1 MKKVKI
7 FALVLAVMMVLPLM
21 LASCNNETAET
32 SSAAGSSNAAAE
44 KSEAASQTSS
54 ETSSASSLAVP
65 EKIKNAG
72 KLVMATSAD
81 FPPYEYKDDNGNYV
95 GIDVEIMQ
103 AIADLWSVKLE
114 VSDMKFDSVIAA
126 VATGKADVGAAG
138 LTITEERLESVSFT
152 DTYTKATQ
160 VVIVKNDSDIKAVS
174 DLAGKKVDVQL
185 GTTGDTYASDDDS
198 IKDGVQRFNSGI
210 DAVLALT
217 QGKIDAVLIDNEP
230 AKVFVKQNEGL
241 KIIDEEYTDEDY
253 AFAVAKDN
261 KELVDAVNAALAVLD
276 SNGKLDEIVNKY
288 IKAE

>member
-7 FALVLAVMMVLPLM
+7 FALLLAVMMLVPLM
-21 LASCNNETAET
+21 LASCNDKAET
-32 SSAAGSSNAAAE
+32 SSAASSSQAAAE
-44 KSEAASQTSS
+44 KSEA
-54 ETSSASSLAVP
+54 TSSAAQLAESSQASLAVP
-65 EKIKNAG
+65 EKIKTAG

-81 FPPYEYKDDNGNYV
+81 FPPYEFKDDNGNYV

-103 AIADLWSVKLE
+103 AIADLWNVKLE

-138 LTITEERLESVSFT
+138 LTITEERLESVNFT
-152 DTYTKATQ
+152 DTYTQATQ
-160 VVIVKNDSDIKAVS
+160 VIIVKNDSEIKAVA
-174 DLAGKKVDVQL
+174 DLAGKKVGVQL
-185 GTTGDTYASDDDS
+185 GTTGDTYASDDDA
-198 IKDGVQRFNSGI
+198 IKDGVQRYNTGI

-241 KIIDEEYTDEDY
+241 KIIDEKYTDENY
-253 AFAVAKDN
+253 AFATAKDN
-261 KELVDAVNAALAVLD
+261 KELVNALNEALAVLD